1 MTSEDGWYRKT
12 RGDEGGLTKG
22 GRWRVP
28 SPLPVLRT
36 VTGPREGG
44 GLHPPAS
51 ARPGADEPSSVI
63 GVVLFSGRIG
73 YRVHSE

>member
-22 GRWRVP
+22 GDGAYHRPCPFSEP
-28 SPLPVLRT
+28 SPVR
-36 VTGPREGG
+36 GRG
-44 GLHPPAS
+44 GLLPPAS